1 MAQRVGA
8 TGPGESIELYARIL
22 AALEDPF
29 ADESRVLA
37 AFGLTRTGFAGLQ
50 QNWSARLTS
59 AGGASDLARA
69 FTSAYAAA
77 RREGRRA
84 GRHHASGGG
93 SERAGIGDEETVD
106 LHGQVPAEVFPFQ
119 APLGCGDDEAAPWR

>member
-37 AFGLTRTGFAGLQ
+37 AFGR
-50 QNWSARLTS
+50 S
-59 AGGASDLARA
+59 
-69 FTSAYAAA
+69 AAA
-77 RREGRRA
+77 LR
-84 GRHHASGGG
+84 SSWYGG
-93 SERAGIGDEETVD
+93 
-106 LHGQVPAEVFPFQ
+106 
-119 APLGCGDDEAAPWR
+119 